1 MRRWFVL
8 IDATDGTYAVHAE
21 TWWPVLDGTSL
32 WVEQAEYWNEEN
44 WVAPSIESLDR
55 MHVAGVT

>member
-1 MRRWFVL
+1 ML